1 MTEPAKTPEPPHN
14 HLYLIDGSGYIFRA
28 FFGLPR
34 MTRPDGTP
42 VNAVYGFTNMLI
54 KLLADTE
61 SEDVAVIFDTARK
74 TFRNDIYPDYKAN
87 RPPPPEELIPQ
98 FDLIRE
104 ATRAFNVPC
113 IELAGYEADDLIAT
127 YARLARERGQ
137 EVTIV
142 SSDKDMMQLVGEG
155 VTMLDPV
162 KNRAIGRD
170 QVIER
175 FGVGPEKVIDV
186 QALAGDSTDNVP
198 GVPGI
203 GEKIAIQLIQ
213 EFGSLDALIGLT
225 EDEIEAR
232 ARDLKEQLDGI
243 AGEPVK
249 INSQKDLGR
258 ILFEILKVPGGKKK
272 PDGLWIANTE
282 AIESLAGKGH
292 KFAQLILRAR
302 TVSRL
307 GSSYNKKLKEEREL
321 ALVSRELVTLKDD
334 VPVEVPLE
342 ALRLHAPDPETL
354 RAFLEENG
362 FRTIIARLS
371 DLLGEAGAAPAAAAP
386 EPGEADYELV
396 QDLAALQAWIVAA
409 TEQGSVA
416 VDTETTSLDALR
428 AELVGVSLA
437 LAPGKACYIPLGHR
451 ARDGTGGLDLEG
463 AAEAPRQIPLDAAL
477 AALKPL
483 LEDPGVL
490 KIGQNLK
497 YDQLVLSRHGIAIAP
512 LDDTML
518 LSYVLD
524 GGRHGHGMD
533 ELARLHLGIETIK
546 FKDVAGSGKAQVTFD
561 QVPLEAALDYA
572 AEDADVTLRLYRVL
586 KPRLAPERLTTVYE
600 TLERPL
606 VPVLTAMER
615 SGIKVDRDEL
625 RRLSNDFAGRIASFE
640 TEIHGLA
647 GRAFNIGSPK
657 QLGEILFDELGLPGG
672 KRTKSGAYATGADI
686 LDGLA
691 AQGHELPARVLEWRH
706 LAKLKSTYTDALQ
719 ERINPETGRVH
730 TSFSQA
736 VASTGRL
743 ASSDPNLQN
752 IPIRTEEGRKIRR
765 AFVAEE
771 GHSLLSVDYS
781 QIELRLTAHI
791 AEVAAL
797 RQAFLDGQDI
807 HAITASQ
814 VFGVPIEGMDPMIRR
829 QAKAINFGIIYGISP
844 FGLARNLGIPQGQAK
859 AYIEAYFERYP
870 GIRDYMERTKAACR
884 ETGFVETL
892 FGRKV
897 HMPGINDKN
906 PARRGF
912 SERAAINAPIQ
923 GSAADI
929 IKRAMIRVPPALAK
943 ARLSAR
949 MLLQVHDELLFEVPE
964 AELDAT
970 AEVVKEVMENAC
982 HPTLE
987 LTVPLV
993 ADIGT
998 GPNWAEAH

>member
-1 MTEPAKTPEPPHN
+1 E
-14 HLYLIDGSGYIFRA
+14 
-28 FFGLPR
+28 
-34 MTRPDGTP
+34 
-42 VNAVYGFTNMLI
+42 
-54 KLLADTE
+54 
-61 SEDVAVIFDTARK
+61 
-74 TFRNDIYPDYKAN
+74 IYPDYKAN

-113 IELAGYEADDLIAT
+113 VELAGYEADDLIAT

-142 SSDKDMMQLVGEG
+142 SSDKDLMQLVGEG
-155 VTMLDPV
+155 VAMLDPV
-162 KNRAIGRD
+162 KNQAIGRD

-175 FGVGPEKVIDV
+175 FGVAPEKVIDV

-203 GEKIAIQLIQ
+203 G
-213 EFGSLDALIGLT
+213 
-225 EDEIEAR
+225 
-232 ARDLKEQLDGI
+232 
-243 AGEPVK
+243 VK
-249 INSQKDLGR
+249 T
-258 ILFEILKVPGGKKK
+258 
-272 PDGLWIANTE
+272 A
-282 AIESLAGKGH
+282 
-292 KFAQLILRAR
+292 AQLIEAYGDLETVLDRAGEIKQPKR
-302 TVSRL
+302 RQNL
-307 GSSYNKKLKEEREL
+307 IEFAEQAR
-321 ALVSRELVTLKDD
+321 VSRELVTLKRD
-334 VPVEVPLE
+334 VPIEVPLE
-342 ALRLHAPDPETL
+342 ALRLHAPDPETV

-362 FRTIIARLS
+362 FRTVIARLS
-371 DLLGEAGAAPAAAAP
+371 DLLGEAGAAPGAAAAP

-416 VDTETTSLDALR
+416 VDTETTSLDALS
-428 AELVGVSLA
+428 ADLVGVSLA

-451 ARDGTGGLDLEG
+451 APAGDGGLDLGGLDLEG
-463 AAEAPRQIPLDAAL
+463 AAQAPRQIPLDAAL

-497 YDQLVLSRHGIAIAP
+497 YDELVLSRHGIAIAP

-533 ELARLHLGIETIK
+533 ELARLHLGYETIK

-561 QVPLEAALDYA
+561 QVPLDKALDYA
-572 AEDADVTLRLYRVL
+572 AEDADVTWRLHALL
-586 KPRLAPERLTTVYE
+586 KPRLVPERMTTVYE

-606 VPVLTAMER
+606 VPVLTEMER
-615 SGIKVDRDEL
+615 AGIKVDRDEL

-691 AQGHELPARVLEWRH
+691 AQGHELPARVLDWRQ

-743 ASSDPNLQN
+743 ASTDPNLQN

-765 AFVAEE
+765 AFVAED

-814 VFGVPIEGMDPMIRR
+814 VFGVPIEGMDPMVRR

-844 FGLARNLGIPQGQAK
+844 FGLANNLGISQGEAK

-870 GIRDYMERTKAACR
+870 GIRDYMEKAKAFCR
-884 ETGFVETL
+884 EHGFVETL
-892 FGRKV
+892 FGRRV
-897 HMPGINDKN
+897 HMPAIADKN

-912 SERAAINAPIQ
+912 TERAAINAPIQ
-923 GSAADI
+923 GTAADI
-929 IKRAMIRVPPALAK
+929 IKRAMIRVPPALAR
-943 ARLSAR
+943 ANLRAR

-964 AELDAT
+964 AELDET
-970 AEVVKEVMENAC
+970 TQVVKAVMETAC
-982 HPTLE
+982 APALE
-987 LTVPLV
+987 LSVPLV
-993 ADIGT
+993 ADAGH

>member
-1 MTEPAKTPEPPHN
+1 MTAPAKTPDPAHHP
-14 HLYLIDGSGYIFRA
+14 LTLIDGSGYIFRA
-28 FFGLPR
+28 FYALPA

-42 VNAVYGFTNMLI
+42 VNAVYGFTNMLV

-74 TFRNDIYPDYKAN
+74 TFRNEIYPDYKAN

-137 EVTIV
+137 KVTVV
-142 SSDKDMMQLVGEG
+142 SSDKDLMQLVDEG
-155 VTMLDPV
+155 VAMFDPV

-170 QVIER
+170 QVVER
-175 FGVGPEKVIDV
+175 FGVPPEKVIDV
-186 QALAGDSTDNVP
+186 QSLAGDATDNVP

-203 GEKIAIQLIQ
+203 GVKTAAQLIQ
-213 EFGSLDALIGLT
+213 EYGDLDTLL
-225 EDEIEAR
+225 ER
-232 ARDLKEQLDGI
+232 
-243 AGEPVK
+243 AGEIKQPK
-249 INSQKDLGR
+249 RRQNLIEFAEQAR
-258 ILFEILKVPGGKKK
+258 I
-272 PDGLWIANTE
+272 
-282 AIESLAGKGH
+282 
-292 KFAQLILRAR
+292 
-302 TVSRL
+302 SR
-307 GSSYNKKLKEEREL
+307 K
-321 ALVSRELVTLKDD
+321 LVTLEQN
-334 VPVEVPLE
+334 VPIEVPLDD
-342 ALRLHAPDPETL
+342 LKLHAPDPETV

-362 FRTIIARLS
+362 FRTVLARLG
-371 DLLGEAGAAPAAAAP
+371 DLVGEAGTAPSTAATAALAP
-386 EPGEADYELV
+386 EPGAAAYELV
-396 QDLAALQAWIVAA
+396 QDLGALEVWIAAAI
-409 TEQGSVA
+409 EQGVVA
-416 VDTETTSLDALR
+416 VDTETTSLEALS
-428 AELVGVSLA
+428 ADLVGVSLA
-437 LAPGKACYIPLGHR
+437 LAPAKACYIPLGHR
-451 ARDGTGGLDLEG
+451 APKGDGGLDLEG
-463 AAEAPRQIPLDAAL
+463 AAEAPEQIPLPAAL

-490 KIGQNLK
+490 KVGQNIK
-497 YDQLVLSRHGIAIAP
+497 YDELVLSRYGVSISPI
-512 LDDTML
+512 DDTML

-572 AEDADVTLRLYRVL
+572 AEDADVTLRLYHVL

-606 VPVLTAMER
+606 VPVLTEMER
-615 SGIKVDRDEL
+615 AGIKVDRDEL

-691 AQGHELPARVLEWRH
+691 AQGHALPARVLDWRQ

-743 ASSDPNLQN
+743 ASTDPNLQN

-765 AFVAEE
+765 AFVAED

-814 VFGVPIEGMDPMIRR
+814 VFGVPIEGMDPMVRR

-844 FGLARNLGIPQGQAK
+844 FGLANNLGISQGEAK

-870 GIRDYMERTKAACR
+870 GIRDYMEKAKAFCR
-884 ETGFVETL
+884 EHGFVETL
-892 FGRKV
+892 FGRRV
-897 HMPGINDKN
+897 HMPGIGDKN

-912 SERAAINAPIQ
+912 TERAAINAPIQ
-923 GSAADI
+923 GTAADI
-929 IKRAMIRVPPALAK
+929 IKRAMIRVPPALAR
-943 ARLSAR
+943 ANLRAR

-964 AELDAT
+964 AELDET
-970 AEVVKEVMENAC
+970 TQVVKAVMETAC
-982 HPTLE
+982 APALE
-987 LTVPLV
+987 LSVPLV
-993 ADIGT
+993 ADAGH